1 MLGLDSHIAS
11 PVSGTMIDREI
22 DGPIA
27 WTGATLVSGEGS
39 ARLGPECLAELM
51 AVAAL
56 LRANPLPVPV
66 LDPEDFDLAHCRSAR
81 G

>member
-1 MLGLDSHIAS
+1 MQGLDSSITS
-11 PVSGTMIDREI
+11 PVSRAMIDREI

-27 WTGATLVSGEGS
+27 WTRATLTSGEGS

>member
-1 MLGLDSHIAS
+1 
-11 PVSGTMIDREI
+11 
-22 DGPIA
+22 
-27 WTGATLVSGEGS
+27 
-39 ARLGPECLAELM
+39 M

>member
-1 MLGLDSHIAS
+1 
-11 PVSGTMIDREI
+11 MIDREI
-22 DGPIA
+22 GGPIA
-27 WTGATLVSGEGS
+27 WTRATLASGEGS